1 MTKDAET
8 AKTEKPFDPFFEQ
21 IADGHGNAC
30 TGPQGNE
37 LHLVE
42 GYLEAASLLAD
53 QASNRDVVAK
63 DLLVMPILYNARH
76 GLELS
81 LKFAA
86 RELAKLGLAPQISG
100 APNHDIRRYFDHLSA
115 QRVADLEVRG
125 LLLQLQPFAE
135 SLAKIDED
143 GQQFRFFT
151 HNNDQ
156 RTLAETPV
164 IHIPLVRESVGEV
177 KMLLKGLHR
186 AIDRLSI
193 DATAATSTRECSR
206 KDLFAIAE
214 RVGPHATWSE
224 PGFDERR
231 AAIMKRY
238 GLSSN
243 AFSRALNAI
252 KSSRELGAELGLEV
266 NLKYLNADKATRLC
280 EICFEHSPPPA
291 KGTESTLIIAADTML
306 EELMRPTPGHKISK
320 AVLEEFS
327 VEEIADAQAIFYLSR
342 NREPG
347 DLYERELE
355 AALVEHSDEQRHRQ
369 RTYDVLGKL
378 NFAEEFIKGLHKVGQ
393 PFLSR
398 ELADLQESKR
408 KGS

>member
-1 MTKDAET
+1 MTQDAET

-53 QASNRDVVAK
+53 QASNGDVVAK

-86 RELAKLGLAPQISG
+86 RELAKLDLVPQISG
-100 APNHDIRRYFDHLSA
+100 AANHDIRRYFDHLSA

-143 GQQFRFFT
+143 GQQFRFFAD
-151 HNNDQ
+151 NNDQ
-156 RTLAETPV
+156 RVLAETPV
-164 IHIPLVRESVGEV
+164 IHIPLVRESVGAV
-177 KMLLKGLHR
+177 KLLLKGLHR

-193 DATAATSTRECSR
+193 DQSAATSTRECSR
-206 KDLFAIAE
+206 KDLFDITE
-214 RVGPHATWSE
+214 GIGPHATWTK

-231 AAIMKRY
+231 AAIMERY
-238 GLSSN
+238 NLSSN
-243 AFSRALNAI
+243 GFSRALNAI
-252 KSSRELGAELGLEV
+252 KSSRELGAEIGVKAELR
-266 NLKYLNADKATRLC
+266 YLNADKATRLC
-280 EICFEHSPPPA
+280 ELCFEHSPPPA
-291 KGTESTLIIAADTML
+291 KGAESTLISAADIQL
-306 EELMRPTPGHKISK
+306 EDLMRPTPGQKIAK
-320 AVLEEFS
+320 AALEEFS
-327 VEEIADAQAIFYLSR
+327 VEEIADAQAIFYLAR
-342 NREPG
+342 DGVPG
-347 DLYERELE
+347 DLYESELE
-355 AALVEHSDEQRHRQ
+355 AALEEHAGEHQHR
-369 RTYDVLGKL
+369 RRAYDVLGKL
-378 NFAEEFIKGLHKVGQ
+378 NFAEEFINGLHKVGQ

-398 ELADLQESKR
+398 ELADLRESKR
-408 KGS
+408 KES